1 MAFSS
6 LRAVLPSPH
15 PPAAKDSVS
24 KAPDVV
30 GIAQNK
36 FQATNKVNQ
45 VKLVGSMSRRD
56 AMSCLFATLMATSV
70 GSDPAEARSV
80 KPETRRK
87 IREKLNKLR
96 EKAGVPK
103 EKTDANLKNK
113 EIPPESPEDKLTAPL
128 VEATL

>member
-1 MAFSS
+1 MT
-6 LRAVLPSPH
+6 
-15 PPAAKDSVS
+15 
-24 KAPDVV
+24 VV
-30 GIAQNK
+30 TIICIM
-36 FQATNKVNQ
+36 QATNKVNQ

-70 GSDPAEARSV
+70 GSGPAEARSV

>member
-1 MAFSS
+1 MAFAS

-15 PPAAKDSVS
+15 PPAAKESVS

-56 AMSCLFATLMATSV
+56 AMSCLFATLMATSALS
-70 GSDPAEARSV
+70 GPAEARSV
-80 KPETRRK
+80 KQENRRK

-103 EKTDANLKNK
+103 GQDRHE
-113 EIPPESPEDKLTAPL
+113 P
-128 VEATL
+128 

>member
-6 LRAVLPSPH
+6 FRAVLPSPH
-15 PPAAKDSVS
+15 PPAAKDS
-24 KAPDVV
+24 DVV

-36 FQATNKVNQ
+36 FRATNKVNE
-45 VKLVGSMSRRD
+45 VKLVGSISRRD
-56 AMSCLFATLMATSV
+56 AMSCLFATLMATSAR
-70 GSDPAEARSV
+70 SDPAEARSV

-103 EKTDANLKNK
+103 DKTAANPKNK
-113 EIPPESPEDKLTAPL
+113 ENPPASPEDRLTAPL